1 MTNRSTRSFNRSGA
15 TRAVVLDIFKTF
27 NRMWDAGFFY
37 KLKSYQLSGQILDRI
52 LSFLS
57 NTRLQVF
64 LDRKS
69 SQQYP
74 VNA

>member
-1 MTNRSTRSFNRSGA
+1 MTNGITRAFNRSGA

-27 NRMWDAGFFY
+27 NRMWDAGFLY
-37 KLKSYQLSGQILDRI
+37 KLKSYRLSGQILDRV

-57 NTRLQVF
+57 NTQLQVF
-64 LDRKS
+64 LDKKS

-74 VNA
+74 VNT